1 MSNIG
6 KNPWNSISKTNLWLK
21 LRPIQNYELVV
32 LIVIYL
38 WHFMICLWLLCLCT
52 PTYLPITYWKQ
63 KWTLIRW
70 LVNFKARWNQSW
82 ELLSL
87 SLSLSTRVTLGT
99 QSKKMMTQF
108 QVLKKHKPYLKVK
121 GYFLPLT
128 KKKGENLGE
137 K

>member
-1 MSNIG
+1 
-6 KNPWNSISKTNLWLK
+6 
-21 LRPIQNYELVV
+21 
-32 LIVIYL
+32 
-38 WHFMICLWLLCLCT
+38 
-52 PTYLPITYWKQ
+52 
-63 KWTLIRW
+63 
-70 LVNFKARWNQSW
+70 
-82 ELLSL
+82 
-87 SLSLSTRVTLGT
+87 VTLGT